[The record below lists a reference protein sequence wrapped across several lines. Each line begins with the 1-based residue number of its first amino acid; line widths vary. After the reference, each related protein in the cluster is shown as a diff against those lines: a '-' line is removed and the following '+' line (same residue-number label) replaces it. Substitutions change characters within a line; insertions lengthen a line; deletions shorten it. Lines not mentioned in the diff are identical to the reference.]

1 MGRCFDWRR
10 QKCPKPRVNQIFMNK
25 KELLKLIAELE
36 KLRNLAEYRS
46 NMIIENGIEV
56 PMEHRAKSAG
66 CADTYSYCI
75 MRLREHVVN
84 DRYRNII

>member
-1 MGRCFDWRR
+1 MT
-10 QKCPKPRVNQIFMNK
+10 QE
-25 KELLKLIAELE
+25 ELLKLIAELE
-36 KLRNLAEYRS
+36 KLRNHAEYRS

-75 MRLREHVVN
+75 MRLQQHIVN
-84 DRYRNII
+84 DRYRSLANE